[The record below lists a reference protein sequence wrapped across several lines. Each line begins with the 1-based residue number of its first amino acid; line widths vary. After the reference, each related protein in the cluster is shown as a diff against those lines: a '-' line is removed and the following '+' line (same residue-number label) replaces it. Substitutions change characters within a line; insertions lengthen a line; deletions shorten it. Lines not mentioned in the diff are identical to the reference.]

1 VETFWHRLAIHSAPD
16 TSFFRNLD
24 SKQQHTFTSRIEEFS
39 VSSPAH
45 RLARYCVRAILVI
58 FLLLIGNVAQ
68 AQIILSPATLP
79 NGAVGSTYGQIITAG
94 GGTAPINF
102 TVSSGT
108 LPAGLKLGST
118 PNSIFATLGGV
129 PTGTP
134 GPSTFT
140 VQATDSSVPP
150 QTNSVTYTVNI
161 AAADTTNN
169 AELNGAYA
177 FLFQGFDD
185 STSSMVVVAASFFAN
200 GQGTITVGFED
211 ANGTGG
217 AQPTQGIMGKYWLGA
232 DNRGTMELTTQ
243 SGTTLIAFSA
253 GNIVN
258 GVATKA
264 RLIRFDDVDGT
275 TGHTGSG
282 VMFKQDPSK
291 FALSALN
298 GTYAFGE
305 VGSVLLP
312 GSPANGEPQ
321 SATGLAIFDGQG
333 NFGNGSTVDINNAGR
348 VNGGAAISG
357 TYALSNETDSNG
369 RLTLSPV
376 IAGESGTVS
385 DVAYIIDD
393 TQFIFISIDETSDVI
408 YGGIAELQTTPG
420 NFSLASL
427 GGNSVI
433 AIQGKQSNGVSTATI
448 GSLSTPADGTFSF
461 EYVQQNTGNGSP
473 QTTGTANGSVAIT
486 PNGRAELTF
495 PNGPF
500 SPIILYLSGPN
511 QGFAAETDTA
521 ASSGPLDPG
530 GNGFSNASLSGSANF
545 FGGSFNPATPQD
557 SNSIT
562 VITFGAT
569 NYQPTTDGSGPG
581 GILGADLMSTN
592 FNYSVAANGALT
604 VPDSGGVVG
613 YLSSA
618 CKIETLLSGTGGPTL
633 GTAEC
638 QGAVATNFTLTV
650 TKAGTGTGTVTSAP
664 AGINCG
670 ATCSASFASGTQVT
684 LTAAATTGSTF
695 SGWGAPCSGT
705 GTCVVTIT
713 AATGVTATF
722 APSTTNF
729 TLSVTK
735 AGMGIGTVTSAPAGI
750 NCGATCSA
758 SFASGTQV
766 TLTAAPA
773 TGSTFTGWGAPC
785 SGTGTCVVT
794 LTAATSVTATFTQ
807 TPNFTLTVTKAGT
820 GTGTVTSAPAGINCG
835 ATCSASFASG
845 TQVTLTAAPAT
856 GSTFSGWGAPCS
868 GTGTCVVTITAATS
882 VTATF
887 GPSTTNFTLTVTK
900 AGTGT
905 GTVTSAPAGINCG
918 ATCSASFASGTQV
931 TLTAMAPTGSTF
943 SGWGAPCSGTGTCV
957 VTLTA
962 ATSVTATF
970 GPSTTNFTLSVTKAG
985 TGTGTVTSAPA
996 GINCGATCS
1005 GSFASGTMVTLT
1017 AAPATG
1023 STFTG
1028 WGAPCSGTGTCAVTV
1043 TAATTVTATFTATN
1057 NFTLSV
1063 TKAGTGTG
1071 TVASAPAGINCGATC
1086 SASFAS
1092 GTQVTLTAAPA
1103 SGSTFSG
1110 WGAPC
1115 EGTGTCVVTV
1125 TAATTVTATFTQS
1138 TTNFALTVAEAGTGT
1153 GTVTSAPAGI
1163 SCPSTCTA
1171 NFAGGT
1177 QVTLTATPA
1186 TGSSFAGWSG
1196 AGCTGTAGC
1205 SVTLAAAQTVTA
1217 TFTKSTTN
1225 FTLTVIEAGSGTGTV
1240 SSAPAGISCQPTCSA
1255 SFASGQVVALTA
1267 NAADGSTFAGWT
1279 GAGCSGTAGCSV
1291 TMTAAQTVTATFN
1304 SGNSPVTITVAPG
1317 SPTTVSTT
1325 PGGGAVFGLLLTS
1338 TPGTTGNVTLG
1349 CTSPSPDITCQ
1360 LVPGTITLTGKGTN
1374 VAIVVN
1380 TFCTAGAPAP
1390 FQTPSLPGSMWPG
1403 LTSGLG
1409 VLLASLAL
1417 IFAVSRGKM
1426 KTRGAWVISFAC
1438 LLMMTAVG
1446 LSACASLPKS
1456 PGGQA
1461 TPPGNYSL
1469 MVTATAP
1476 NGSTST
1482 VNLTLTVLP

>member
-1 VETFWHRLAIHSAPD
+1 M
-16 TSFFRNLD
+16 
-24 SKQQHTFTSRIEEFS
+24 
-39 VSSPAH
+39 SSPAH
-45 RLARYCVRAILVI
+45 RLARYCVRAIPVI
-58 FLLLIGNVAQ
+58 FLLLIANVAQ

-108 LPAGLKLGST
+108 LPAGLKLGSA

-275 TGHTGSG
+275 TGQTGSG

-433 AIQGKQSNGVSTATI
+433 AIQGKQPNGVSTATI

-670 ATCSASFASGTQVT
+670 AMCSASFASGTQVT

-713 AATGVTATF
+713 AATSVTATF
-722 APSTTNF
+722 A
-729 TLSVTK
+729 
-735 AGMGIGTVTSAPAGI
+735 
-750 NCGATCSA
+750 
-758 SFASGTQV
+758 
-766 TLTAAPA
+766 
-773 TGSTFTGWGAPC
+773 
-785 SGTGTCVVT
+785 
-794 LTAATSVTATFTQ
+794 
-807 TPNFTLTVTKAGT
+807 
-820 GTGTVTSAPAGINCG
+820 
-835 ATCSASFASG
+835 
-845 TQVTLTAAPAT
+845 
-856 GSTFSGWGAPCS
+856 
-868 GTGTCVVTITAATS
+868 
-882 VTATF
+882 
-887 GPSTTNFTLTVTK
+887 
-900 AGTGT
+900 
-905 GTVTSAPAGINCG
+905 
-918 ATCSASFASGTQV
+918 
-931 TLTAMAPTGSTF
+931 
-943 SGWGAPCSGTGTCV
+943 
-957 VTLTA
+957 
-962 ATSVTATF
+962 
-970 GPSTTNFTLSVTKAG
+970 PSTTNFTLSVTKAG

-1005 GSFASGTMVTLT
+1005 ASFAGGTQVTLTAVATTGSTFSGWGAPCSGTGTCVVTLTAATSVTATFAPSTTNFTLSVTKAGTGAGTVTSAPAGINCGATCSGSFASSTMVTLT

-1063 TKAGTGTG
+1063 TKAGTGMG

-1086 SASFAS
+1086 SSSFAS

-1103 SGSTFSG
+1103 SGSTFTG

-1171 NFAGGT
+1171 NFASGT
-1177 QVTLTATPA
+1177 QVTLTATAA

-1225 FTLTVIEAGSGTGTV
+1225 FTLTVTEAGSGTGTV

-1255 SFASGQVVALTA
+1255 SFASGQAVALTA

-1360 LVPGTITLTGKGTN
+1360 LVPGTITLSGKGTN

-1403 LTSGLG
+1403 VTSGLG